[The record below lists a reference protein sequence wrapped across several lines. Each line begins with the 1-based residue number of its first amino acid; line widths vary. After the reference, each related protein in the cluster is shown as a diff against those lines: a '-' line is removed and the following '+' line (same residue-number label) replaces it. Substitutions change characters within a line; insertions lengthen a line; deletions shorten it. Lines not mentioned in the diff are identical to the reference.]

1 MIWAVASAMVGRIAS
16 VSPCRISCLRGA
28 TGCGVGDVSAEAGV
42 DVFAEAEAE
51 SDVCWVRRRV
61 SSSFFFVEYPLMP
74 ASLQRVR
81 SSARDF
87 LE

>member
-1 MIWAVASAMVGRIAS
+1 MLS
-16 VSPCRISCLRGA
+16 VSPCRISCLSVSGA
-28 TGCGVGDVSAEAGV
+28 TGAGV
-42 DVFAEAEAE
+42 CDGTGGADVCSDFDVE
-51 SDVCWVRRRV
+51 SETDGCWVRRKA
-61 SSSFFFVEYPLMP
+61 SSSFFFVEQPFMP